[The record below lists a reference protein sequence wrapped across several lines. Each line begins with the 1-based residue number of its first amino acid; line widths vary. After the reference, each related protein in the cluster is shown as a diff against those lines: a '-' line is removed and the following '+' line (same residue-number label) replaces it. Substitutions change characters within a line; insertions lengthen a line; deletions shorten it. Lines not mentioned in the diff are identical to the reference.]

1 MTSII
6 LVLIVGIVSVAV
18 VVGGIMYIVLDAI
31 AHDKDYT
38 PGPTED

>member
-1 MTSII
+1 MESLI
-6 LVLIVGIVSVAV
+6 LVLIVGIVSAA

-38 PGPTED
+38 PGPPED